1 VKRSRVA
8 AALLLVLGTAPGT
21 LVRTSTPIENAGP
34 LLAEPLTIP
43 QSAEQSGVVAE
54 ALWEIEARGIGFG
67 GFSALLSSDD
77 GLRAFSD
84 RGWTLAFDDPSRPR
98 PQFRLHEIGVEP
110 GYGLRFFDIESA
122 VSAPRGEYWLGFENH
137 HGLQR
142 FTAAGIPDGVRDL
155 EKEVNWAA
163 NAGAEGMLRMPDGR
177 FVLFPE
183 WADEGLIFSGDP
195 VEGARWQTF
204 ELDWPVRDHG
214 VTDAALLPDG
224 RVLVLL
230 RAVDMTLP
238 PKFRT
243 VLAIGEGGAIEPG
256 ARWSP
261 EVLANL
267 DAILPSENFEGM
279 AVEAR
284 RDGPPAIWLVSDDN
298 FSAFQRTLLARISLR
313 DAHEKAREEP

>member
-1 VKRSRVA
+1 MKKSRVA
-8 AALLLVLGTAPGT
+8 AALLLLIAISPGT
-21 LVRTSTPIENAGP
+21 LVRTATPIEDAGP
-34 LLAEPLTIP
+34 LVANPLPIP
-43 QSAEQSGVVAE
+43 QSAEESGVVVE
-54 ALWEIEARGIGFG
+54 AVWEIEAQGIGFG
-67 GFSALLSSDD
+67 GFSALLPAAD

-84 RGWTLAFDDPSRPR
+84 RGWTLAFDDPSLPR
-98 PQFRLHEIGVEP
+98 PQFRLHEVDVEL
-110 GYGLRFFDIESA
+110 GYGRRFFDIESA

-142 FTAAGIPDGVRDL
+142 YTAAGVPDGVRDL
-155 EKEVNWAA
+155 AAEVDWAA
-163 NAGAEGMLRMPDGR
+163 NTGIEGMLRMPDGR

-183 WADEGLIFSGDP
+183 WAEEGLIFSGDP
-195 VEGARWQTF
+195 VDAVHWQTF
-204 ELDWPVRDHG
+204 KLEWPVRDHG

-230 RAVDMTLP
+230 RAVDMTIP

-243 VLAIGEGGAIEPG
+243 LLAIGEGRAIEPG

-267 DAILPSENFEGM
+267 DDILPSENYEGM
-279 AVEAR
+279 AVQPR
-284 RDGPPAIWLVSDDN
+284 RGGPPAIWLVSDDN

-313 DAHEKAREEP
+313 DTHEKAREEP